1 MKKFFLEGY
10 GCSLNIGETEQ
21 IAGFLKR
28 NNFSKTT
35 HVEKAD
41 FIIINTCSVKMVTEQ
56 RMISRIKKLSEEKKP
71 KAKVL
76 VVGCLA
82 ATNKKQLRGLFPS
95 IVILDTKLESLCKAL
110 GLKKNSFSPK
120 IIEEKSHKMISII
133 PISVGCLGNCT
144 YCATKL
150 ARGKLMSYSIKQIN
164 ESFKR
169 ALKQSKEIWLTSQDL
184 GCYGFDIKTNLVELL
199 KVLLANKG
207 EYRIRLGMMNPNHF
221 KKIRSKLLPLFVDDR
236 LYKFLHLPI
245 QSGSDKI
252 LKKMNRFYTVHEF
265 EENINY
271 IRKKIPEMS
280 ISTDIIVGFPGETE
294 TDFKQSL
301 SLVKKI
307 KPNILNISRFGK
319 RKGTIAEQMLGQL
332 TEKDKK
338 ARSKELFVLSRRV
351 FLKRNKQF
359 VGQRFNALVSEKAQI
374 NGFVARTDNYLP
386 VVVESGFGQ
395 IVEIEVKEA
404 FFHFFKGKIISKK

>member
-1 MKKFFLEGY
+1 MKKFLLEGY

-56 RMISRIKKLSEEKKP
+56 RMISRIKKLSEENKP

-95 IVILDTKLESLCKAL
+95 IVILDTKLESLCRAL
-110 GLKKNSFSPK
+110 GLKKDSFSPK
-120 IIEEKSHKMISII
+120 IIEEKSHKMVSII

-150 ARGKLMSYSIKQIN
+150 ARGKLMSYSINQIN

-169 ALKQSKEIWLTSQDL
+169 ALKQSKEVWLTSQDL
-184 GCYGFDIKTNLVELL
+184 GCYGFDINTNLVELL

-207 EYRIRLGMMNPNHF
+207 EYRVRLGMMNPNHF
-221 KKIRSKLLPLFVDDR
+221 KKIRSKLLQLFVDDR

-252 LKKMNRFYTVHEF
+252 LKKMNRFYTVSEF

-301 SLVKKI
+301 SLIKKI
-307 KPNILNISRFGK
+307 KPNILNVSRFGK

-351 FLKRNKQF
+351 FLERNKQF

-386 VVVESGFGQ
+386 VIVEKGFGR
-395 IVEIEVKEA
+395 IVELEIKEA

>member
-1 MKKFFLEGY
+1 MKKFLLEGY

-95 IVILDTKLESLCKAL
+95 IVILDTKLESLCRAL
-110 GLKKNSFSPK
+110 GLKKDSFSPK
-120 IIEEKSHKMISII
+120 IIEEKSHKMVSII

-150 ARGKLMSYSIKQIN
+150 ARGKLMSYSINQIN

-169 ALKQSKEIWLTSQDL
+169 ALKQSKEVWLTSQDL
-184 GCYGFDIKTNLVELL
+184 GCYGFDINTNLVELL

-207 EYRIRLGMMNPNHF
+207 EYRVRLGMMNPNHF
-221 KKIRSKLLPLFVDDR
+221 KKIRSKLLQLFVDDR

-252 LKKMNRFYTVHEF
+252 LKKMNRFYTVSEF

-301 SLVKKI
+301 SLIKKI
-307 KPNILNISRFGK
+307 KPNILNVSRFGK

-351 FLKRNKQF
+351 FLERNKQF

-386 VVVESGFGQ
+386 VIVEKGFGR
-395 IVEIEVKEA
+395 IVELEIKEA

>member
-1 MKKFFLEGY
+1 MKKFLLEGY

>member
-199 KVLLANKG
+199 KVL
-207 EYRIRLGMMNPNHF
+207 R
-221 KKIRSKLLPLFVDDR
+221 
-236 LYKFLHLPI
+236 
-245 QSGSDKI
+245 
-252 LKKMNRFYTVHEF
+252 
-265 EENINY
+265 
-271 IRKKIPEMS
+271 
-280 ISTDIIVGFPGETE
+280 
-294 TDFKQSL
+294 
-301 SLVKKI
+301 
-307 KPNILNISRFGK
+307 
-319 RKGTIAEQMLGQL
+319 
-332 TEKDKK
+332 
-338 ARSKELFVLSRRV
+338 
-351 FLKRNKQF
+351 
-359 VGQRFNALVSEKAQI
+359 
-374 NGFVARTDNYLP
+374 
-386 VVVESGFGQ
+386 
-395 IVEIEVKEA
+395 
-404 FFHFFKGKIISKK
+404 